1 VSAFDGAKCR
11 ICGVVLALQHDEIAR
26 LMAWPE
32 PYFPKLGEP
41 VLRDEFCGKCQNDLG
56 MR

>member
-1 VSAFDGAKCR
+1 MSAFDGAKCR